1 MRNTLRLLCAA
12 LAIAVLATACGE
24 DDGAGVRVIDDGGS
38 GSGSG
43 SASGSGSGSA
53 SGSASGV
60 ASAAAGPLGGY
71 EPASDVAGHTKV
83 TLDVCAVAAALEQGD
98 FAAAAEA
105 YAEGGN
111 SVKGDGSVRTLKGFA
126 ATPLDEPSW
135 QGAAEHFGSDTWL
148 DDEVTAALEGTGRFA
163 AASEEQR
170 TQAVQKGI
178 QNGVMVAWV
187 LHELDAAKAKVAAGE
202 TDPAEG
208 APHNVDEGWAFY
220 HGENPD
226 CAPYATA
233 DKRGADF
240 GRGHAVNEA
249 ILAAFSAARDAA
261 AAGDTGA
268 YAEADAEIRRQLVI
282 TYVQAVEKYT
292 AKSAEG
298 GDEAAKQQAEGYAF
312 YRVIAPQI
320 AAASAEAAKAIE
332 TALGGARP
340 PTKAQA
346 DTALQA
352 LRDAYDPLGVTA
364 EDIGSLQ

>member
-1 MRNTLRLLCAA
+1 MRNTLRLLCAGLA
-12 LAIAVLATACGE
+12 LAVLATACGE
-24 DDGAGVRVIDDGGS
+24 DDGAGVRVIDDGS
-38 GSGSG
+38 DSASASGSG
-43 SASGSGSGSA
+43 SASGVAPGAA
-53 SGSASGV
+53 SG
-60 ASAAAGPLGGY
+60 AAGPLGGY
-71 EPASDVAGHTKV
+71 EPASDVAGHAKV
-83 TLDVCAVAAALEQGD
+83 TLDVCAVAAALEQDD

-126 ATPLDEPSW
+126 STPLDEASW
-135 QGAAEHFGSDTWL
+135 QAAAEHFGSDTWL
-148 DDEVTAALEGTGRFA
+148 DDAVTEALEGTGRFA
-163 AASEEQR
+163 DASEDQR

-187 LHELDAAKAKVAAGE
+187 LHELDAAKAKMAAGE

-208 APHNVDEGWAFY
+208 APRNVDEGWAFY

-233 DKRGADF
+233 DKRGVDF

-249 ILAAFSAARDAA
+249 ILVAFGAARDAA
-261 AAGDTGA
+261 VAGDTDA
-268 YAEADAEIRRQLVI
+268 YDKADTEIRRQIVI

-292 AKSAEG
+292 AKAAER
-298 GDEAAKQQAEGYAF
+298 GDDAAKEQAEGYAF

-332 TALGGARP
+332 TALGGTQP
-340 PTKAQA
+340 PTEAQA
-346 DTALQA
+346 DAALQA
-352 LRDAYDPLGVTA
+352 LRDAYDKLGVTA
-364 EDIGSLQ
+364 EEIGTMQ